1 MKHRLF
7 IGSSTEGLALTNA
20 LASLMCHEFTVVPW
34 TQNVFEP
41 GSNTI
46 DALLAEVNKC
56 QFAVFLFTADD
67 LTLLR
72 GRKFSTAR
80 DNVIF
85 EFGLFLSRLGT
96 KRCFF
101 LVPDGHDDFR
111 IPTDLD
117 GIITLCYDASLRK
130 TDPSASVGGCVASLK
145 TVLAQFILGTSE
157 RFSLSGHW
165 IQNWHVQ
172 SSRYKPQNPSPAE
185 IAQIGDKFYA
195 TAIAKPVTTKEGRPF
210 IIEGEIEGRYI
221 TGRWYDSAKGATY
234 FGAFQLV
241 IDLVPNRMVGQWI
254 GFSDSG
260 KIKSGEWVWER
271 LETLAPSTS
280 TKRDNPSLK
289 RTPRKRAA
297 N

>member
-7 IGSSTEGLALTNA
+7 IGSSTEGLPLTNA
-20 LASLMCHEFTVVPW
+20 LASLLRHEFTTVPW

-72 GRKFSTAR
+72 GKKFSTAR

-85 EFGLFLSRLGT
+85 EFGLFLSRLGP

-101 LVPDGHDDFR
+101 LVPDGQDEFR
-111 IPTDLD
+111 IPSDLD
-117 GIITLCYDASLRK
+117 GITTLCYDASLRK

-145 TVLAQFILGTSE
+145 TVLAQFILGTSD

-165 IQNWHVQ
+165 VQDWHVQ
-172 SSRYKPQNPSPAE
+172 SSRYKKQNPSPAE

-195 TAIAKPVTTKEGRPF
+195 TAVAKPVSTEEGRPF
-210 IIEGEIEGRYI
+210 IIEGEIEGRCV
-221 TGRWYDSAKGATY
+221 TGRWFDSAKGATY

-241 IDLVPNRMVGQWI
+241 IDLVPNRMKGQWI
-254 GFSDSG
+254 GFSHSG
-260 KIKSGEWVWER
+260 AIKSGEWTWER
-271 LETLAPSTS
+271 VEAKSPTS
-280 TKRDNPSLK
+280 PTKRAT
-289 RTPRKRAA
+289 R
-297 N
+297 